1 MTEEISDIEYKKQ
14 LINNKEIFKVDF
26 DENLEIFSYKNCGN
40 DSSEFIKRCRS
51 TVFRG
56 DKVISQGMV
65 FTPEFTEN
73 NIDQIFSASFGG
85 APQSGAPKH
94 SSGHYLA
101 EPSPPVGLPSI
112 GQTPFGPFPMDQC
125 IFNKSYEGF
134 LIRIFYSCE
143 KWYVTTNK
151 RLNAFKSFWSSRESF
166 GNIFVN
172 ALKAGV
178 GFDQELKDRINETDD
193 ILNNFLNCLFKNCQ
207 YNFIVSNT
215 NENRIVCD
223 APPIHTV
230 YHISTFEQAAHIEAA
245 SPPLAAGSS
254 RSPLSEVYNRQI
266 EVDSENSYIGIP
278 SPEKL
283 TFKSIDEL
291 QKYVFNIDIRNY
303 QGVICKTKDR
313 FNGLQCKIMNSMYK
327 KLVEVRGNE
336 ASLPFRYLQLRR
348 ENNFTD
354 INYFFKLYPSVIPKI
369 NEIENKI
376 KITCQYM
383 YELYISRYIKKIN
396 SEKLPPEQY
405 IFLKNCHYDYINT
418 RNYVRKSTI
427 FDKINSISA
436 VSLNKLLKTIN

>member
-26 DENLEIFSYKNCGN
+26 DEHLEIFSYKNCGN

-51 TVFRG
+51 TVFCG

-73 NIDQIFSASFGG
+73 NIDQIFSDVYGV
-85 APQSGAPKH
+85 PKH
-94 SSGHYLA
+94 STGHYLA
-101 EPSPPVGLPSI
+101 EPS
-112 GQTPFGPFPMDQC
+112 QTPFGSFENC

-215 NENRIVCD
+215 NENRIVCE

-230 YHISTFEQAAHIEAA
+230 YHISTFEQAASPMSTSDKPAA
-245 SPPLAAGSS
+245 ERSIQKVAPPLEE
-254 RSPLSEVYNRQI
+254 LYNRQI

-291 QKYVFNIDIRNY
+291 QKYVFNIDIRHY
-303 QGVICKTKDR
+303 QGVICK
-313 FNGLQCKIMNSMYK
+313 NNVNQCKIMNSMYK

-354 INYFFKLYPSVIPKI
+354 INYFLKLYPSVIPKI
-369 NEIENKI
+369 NDIENKI

-405 IFLKNCHYDYINT
+405 IFLKNCHVDYINT

>member
-40 DSSEFIKRCRS
+40 DSSDFIKTCRS
-51 TVFRG
+51 TVFCG
-56 DKVISQGMV
+56 DKVISRGMV

-73 NIDQIFSASFGG
+73 NIDSAFGSVFLG
-85 APQSGAPKH
+85 TAEKPAPEGPWSAVGDLERPPKH
-94 SSGHYLA
+94 STGHYLA
-101 EPSPPVGLPSI
+101 DPSPPPLWSV
-112 GQTPFGPFPMDQC
+112 QWDQC

-166 GNIFVN
+166 GNIFVS

-178 GFDQELKDRINETDD
+178 GFDRELKDRINETDD

-223 APPIHTV
+223 APPINTV
-230 YHISTFEQAAHIEAA
+230 YHISTFEQAAGRRA
-245 SPPLAAGSS
+245 
-254 RSPLSEVYNRQI
+254 V

-291 QKYVFNIDIRNY
+291 KKYVFNIDIRLY
-303 QGVICKTKDR
+303 QGVICK
-313 FNGLQCKIMNSMYK
+313 NNLNQCKIMNSMYK

-354 INYFFKLYPSVIPKI
+354 LNYFYKLYPSVLPKI
-369 NEIENKI
+369 HEIENKI

-396 SEKLPPEQY
+396 SDKLPPEQY
-405 IFLKNCHYDYINT
+405 IFLKNCHFDYINT

-427 FDKINSISA
+427 FDKINSITA
-436 VSLNKLLKTIN
+436 VALNKLLKTIN

>member
-26 DENLEIFSYKNCGN
+26 DEHLEIFSYKNCGN

-51 TVFRG
+51 TVFCG

-73 NIDQIFSASFGG
+73 NIDQIFSDVYGV
-85 APQSGAPKH
+85 PKH
-94 SSGHYLA
+94 STCHYLA
-101 EPSPPVGLPSI
+101 EPSYQVGSFENCL
-112 GQTPFGPFPMDQC
+112 
-125 IFNKSYEGF
+125 FNKSYEGF

-143 KWYVTTNK
+143 KWYITTNK

-223 APPIHTV
+223 APSLPIV
-230 YHISTFEQAAHIEAA
+230 YHISTFEPFGSPTSPFRPTPPSEERPASLSTPPSEAELKENTTDA
-245 SPPLAAGSS
+245 FSKI
-254 RSPLSEVYNRQI
+254 YNRQI
-266 EVDSENSYIGIP
+266 EVDPETSYIGIP
-278 SPEKL
+278 RPEKL

-291 QKYVFNIDIRNY
+291 QKYVLNIDIRLC
-303 QGVICKTKDR
+303 QGVICK
-313 FNGLQCKIMNSMYK
+313 NNVHQCKIMNSMYK

-405 IFLKNCHYDYINT
+405 IFLKNCHFDYINT